1 MKLRKK
7 DFDISVIALLAAN
20 TIPFWG
26 VLFLGWD
33 AFFIV
38 LLYWSENLIIGFYN
52 VLKIVFAAAPH
63 PIAHLGKL
71 FLIPF
76 FTIHYGGFTA
86 VHGLFVLAIFKKADE
101 NFMGGENWP
110 FCLVFLELLVNVVRH
125 MYSVIPSQMK
135 LAILALFIS
144 HGVSFVYN
152 YLLKREFVSAN
163 SGKLMGSPYARI
175 LVMHFA
181 ILGGGFFAMA
191 LGSPAGLLL
200 ILVVLKTFL
209 DVNLH
214 LRGHKKARAKI

>member
-7 DFDISVIALLAAN
+7 DFDVSVIALLTAN

-26 VLFLGWD
+26 VLFLDWD

-38 LLYWSENLIIGFYN
+38 LLYWSENLMIGFYN
-52 VLKIVFAAAPH
+52 ILKIVFAAVPH
-63 PIAHLGKL
+63 PIAHIGKL
-71 FLIPF
+71 FFIPF

-86 VHGLFVLAIFKKADE
+86 VHGLFVLAIFDKVDE
-101 NFMGGENWP
+101 NFMGQEKWP
-110 FCLVFLELLVNVVRH
+110 FCLIFLELLVNVVKH

-135 LAILALFIS
+135 LAILALFLS
-144 HGVSFVYN
+144 HGISFVYN
-152 YLLKREFVSAN
+152 YLLKHEFASAN
-163 SGKLMGSPYARI
+163 SGKLMGNPYARI

-181 ILGGGFFAMA
+181 ILGGGFFVMV

-214 LRGHKKARAKI
+214 LRGHRKAQAKI

>member
-86 VHGLFVLAIFKKADE
+86 VHGLFVLAIFNKADE

>member
-86 VHGLFVLAIFKKADE
+86 VHGLFVLAIFNKADE

-110 FCLVFLELLVNVVRH
+110 ICLVFLELLVNVVRH